1 MKIAACPLT
10 FLFLFSLVTAV
21 STQQQSL
28 DVNATE
34 IQSLVQ
40 IEGRLEFNPFVPFRE
55 NSANVTVR
63 LAIPPSSFST
73 LTSDELLVYVF
84 LRPKK
89 NDSLL
94 YFRNGSTMGR
104 SYYLT
109 LVCKISGSTCANGSV
124 TGRNIAVYFNSP
136 SEEPLKGDS
145 LLVNASLFPII
156 PEQSSSGEI
165 VVNETVYPIIEE
177 LSDRIRRV
185 VYYFYPVASNASTDA
200 ITQYVYYNMTLPPI
214 SGGGAQLNDSLLQRA
229 AELARQA
236 QQRLAAGDYAG
247 ARQAINESERALND
261 SIRNG
266 NQTATATTPAISNES
281 GSATAQDS
289 SGTTG
294 NAGSATGVTGL
305 FLALVQPPVPYIL
318 LVLLAFA
325 LAVALYE
332 KRKGKGLPWDEA
344 GKNNRSLLD
353 FGENYE

>member
-1 MKIAACPLT
+1 MKIAAYPLT
-10 FLFLFSLVTAV
+10 FFFLFSLVTAV

-40 IEGRLEFNPFVPFRE
+40 IDGRLEFVPFVPFRE
-55 NSANVTVR
+55 NRANVTVR

-94 YFRNGSTMGR
+94 YFRNGSNMGR

-109 LVCKISGSTCANGSV
+109 LICRISGTQCTNGSV
-124 TGRNIAVYFNSP
+124 TERNIAVYFNAP
-136 SEEPLKGDS
+136 SEEQLKGDS

-156 PEQSSSGEI
+156 PEQTSSGEI
-165 VVNETVYPIIEE
+165 VVNETVYPVIEE
-177 LSDRIRRV
+177 LSNRIRRV
-185 VYYFYPVASNASTDA
+185 VYYFYPVASNATTDS
-200 ITQYVYYNMTLPPI
+200 IVQYVYYNMTLPPI
-214 SGGGAQLNDSLLQRA
+214 TGTESNDSLLQRA

-247 ARQAINESERALND
+247 AQQAINESEGALND
-261 SIRNG
+261 SIRDKGQVATAATPALSGGTGSAAAAQSSGGAAGNNG
-266 NQTATATTPAISNES
+266 N
-281 GSATAQDS
+281 
-289 SGTTG
+289 
-294 NAGSATGVTGL
+294 ATGITGL

-325 LAVALYE
+325 LAVAFYE
-332 KRKGKGLPWDEA
+332 KRKGKAQPWSEA
-344 GKNNRSLLD
+344 GKNSRSLLD